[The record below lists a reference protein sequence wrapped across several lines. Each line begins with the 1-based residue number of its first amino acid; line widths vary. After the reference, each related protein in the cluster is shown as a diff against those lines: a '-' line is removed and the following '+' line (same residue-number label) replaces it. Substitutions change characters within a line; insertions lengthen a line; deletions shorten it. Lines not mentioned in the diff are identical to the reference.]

1 MLAAESLIKRIYEQ
15 THEKINNDD
24 PIVTLLIAQQI
35 LFDDFN
41 TDLETIQEE
50 SEERLQKMYN
60 ATYEKSAILTM
71 DMASKINKS
80 IEEKLQE
87 ISRRKESSKKSEY
100 NSLSGKI
107 KKLMM
112 LFYIFIAL
120 NIGTIG
126 LLGYFILKK

>member
-1 MLAAESLIKRIYEQ
+1 MLVAESLIKRIYEQ

-60 ATYEKSAILTM
+60 ASYEKSAVLTM

-80 IEEKLQE
+80 IEELLQE
-87 ISRRKESSKKSEY
+87 ISKRKESAKKSEY
-100 NSLSGKI
+100 SSLLGKI
-107 KKLMM
+107 KKLTM
-112 LFYIFIAL
+112 LIYVFIAL

>member
-50 SEERLQKMYN
+50 SEERLQKMYK
-60 ATYEKSAILTM
+60 ASYEKSAVLTM

-80 IEEKLQE
+80 IEELLQE
-87 ISRRKESSKKSEY
+87 ISKRKESAKKSEY
-100 NSLSGKI
+100 SFLLGKI
-107 KKLMM
+107 KKLTM
-112 LFYIFIAL
+112 LIYVFLAL

>member
-1 MLAAESLIKRIYEQ
+1 MLAAESLINRIYEQ

-60 ATYEKSAILTM
+60 ASYEKSAVLTM

-80 IEEKLQE
+80 IEELLQE
-87 ISRRKESSKKSEY
+87 ISKRKESTKKSEY
-100 NSLSGKI
+100 SSLLGKI
-107 KKLMM
+107 KKLTM
-112 LFYIFIAL
+112 LIYVFIAL

-126 LLGYFILKK
+126 LLGYLLLKK

>member
-100 NSLSGKI
+100 SSLSGKI

>member
-60 ATYEKSAILTM
+60 ASYEKSAVLTM

-80 IEEKLQE
+80 IEELLQE
-87 ISRRKESSKKSEY
+87 ISKRKESTKKSEY
-100 NSLSGKI
+100 SPLLRKI
-107 KKLMM
+107 KKLTM
-112 LFYIFIAL
+112 LIYVFIAL

-126 LLGYFILKK
+126 LLGYLLLKK

>member
-60 ATYEKSAILTM
+60 ASYEKSAVLTM
-71 DMASKINKS
+71 ELASKINKS

>member
-24 PIVTLLIAQQI
+24 PIVTLLIALQI

-41 TDLETIQEE
+41 TDLETIHEE

-60 ATYEKSAILTM
+60 ASYEKSAVLTM

-80 IEEKLQE
+80 IEELLQE
-87 ISRRKESSKKSEY
+87 ISKRKESAKKSEY
-100 NSLSGKI
+100 SSLLGKI
-107 KKLMM
+107 KKLTM
-112 LFYIFIAL
+112 LIYVFIAL

>member
-35 LFDDFN
+35 LIDDFN

-60 ATYEKSAILTM
+60 ASYEKSAVLTM

-80 IEEKLQE
+80 IEELLQE
-87 ISRRKESSKKSEY
+87 ISKRKESAKKSEY
-100 NSLSGKI
+100 SSLLGKI
-107 KKLMM
+107 KKLTM
-112 LFYIFIAL
+112 LIYVFIAL

>member
-60 ATYEKSAILTM
+60 ASYKKSAVLTM

-80 IEEKLQE
+80 IEELLQE
-87 ISRRKESSKKSEY
+87 ISKRKESAKKSEY
-100 NSLSGKI
+100 SSLLGKI
-107 KKLMM
+107 KKLTM
-112 LFYIFIAL
+112 LIYVFIAL

>member
-60 ATYEKSAILTM
+60 ASYEKSAVLTM

-80 IEEKLQE
+80 IEELLQE
-87 ISRRKESSKKSEY
+87 ISKRKESAKKSEY
-100 NSLSGKI
+100 SSLLGKI
-107 KKLMM
+107 KKLTM
-112 LFYIFIAL
+112 LIYVFITL

-126 LLGYFILKK
+126 LLGYLILKK

>member
-50 SEERLQKMYN
+50 SEERLQKMYK
-60 ATYEKSAILTM
+60 ASYEKSAVLTM

-80 IEEKLQE
+80 IEELLQE
-87 ISRRKESSKKSEY
+87 ISKRKESAKKSEY
-100 NSLSGKI
+100 SSLLGKI
-107 KKLMM
+107 KKLTM
-112 LFYIFIAL
+112 LIYVFLAL

>member
-24 PIVTLLIAQQI
+24 PIVTLLIAQQL

-41 TDLETIQEE
+41 TDLKTIQEE
-50 SEERLQKMYN
+50 SEERLQKIYN
-60 ATYEKSAILTM
+60 ASYEKSAVLTM
-71 DMASKINKS
+71 DMASKISKS

-87 ISRRKESSKKSEY
+87 ISKRKESAKKSEY

-107 KKLMM
+107 KKLMV

>member
-60 ATYEKSAILTM
+60 ASYEKSAVLTM

-80 IEEKLQE
+80 IEELLQE
-87 ISRRKESSKKSEY
+87 ISKRKESAKKSEY
-100 NSLSGKI
+100 SSLLGKI
-107 KKLMM
+107 KKLTM
-112 LFYIFIAL
+112 LIYVFIAL

>member
-24 PIVTLLIAQQI
+24 PIVTLLIALQI

-60 ATYEKSAILTM
+60 ASYEKSAVLTM

-80 IEEKLQE
+80 IEELLQE
-87 ISRRKESSKKSEY
+87 ISKRKESAKKSEY
-100 NSLSGKI
+100 SSLLGKI
-107 KKLMM
+107 KKLTM
-112 LFYIFIAL
+112 LIYVFIAL

>member
-60 ATYEKSAILTM
+60 ASYEKSAVLTM

-80 IEEKLQE
+80 IEELLQE
-87 ISRRKESSKKSEY
+87 ISKRKESAKKSEY
-100 NSLSGKI
+100 SSLLGKI
-107 KKLMM
+107 KKLTM
-112 LFYIFIAL
+112 LIYVFLAL